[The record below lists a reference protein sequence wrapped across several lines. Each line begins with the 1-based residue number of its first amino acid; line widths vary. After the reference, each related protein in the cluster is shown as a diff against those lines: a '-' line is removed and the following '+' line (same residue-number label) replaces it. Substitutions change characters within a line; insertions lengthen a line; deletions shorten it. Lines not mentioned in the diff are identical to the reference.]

1 MGVASLKRLLFTLV
15 GAGKEISEESTTPL
29 APRDASLLSM
39 APKVTSSVS
48 GYQNAFTPAKD
59 TFLAEFQL

>member
-15 GAGKEISEESTTPL
+15 GGGKEIFEESRTPL
-29 APRDASLLSM
+29 APRDANLLSM
-39 APKVTSSVS
+39 PPNVTSSDS
-48 GYQNAFTPAKD
+48 GYQNAFSPAKD